1 VLWLSPKVLTLGKNQ
16 TSLFFRSLNRT
27 FARKF
32 VKMKRKMLLLIV
44 GMMLVLLAGLS
55 FWDGSE
61 CGMSAGVEQTEVRV
75 MADSDFSGEILPVKQ
90 HHPYD
95 LDGGGVGIAPRT
107 SSLGS
112 NTVRN
117 VQPSSSLWREQ
128 SLRRLLFK
136 HIVRLVE
143 YRVTQ
148 LLTSHRTD
156 CFVGRIYPTPL
167 YTFAIRHI
175 II

>member
-1 VLWLSPKVLTLGKNQ
+1 
-16 TSLFFRSLNRT
+16 
-27 FARKF
+27 
-32 VKMKRKMLLLIV
+32 MKRKMLLIIV
-44 GMMLVLLAGLS
+44 GMMLVLLAGLF

-75 MADSDFSGEILPVKQ
+75 MAEADFSGEVLPVKH
-90 HHPYD
+90 HHPFD

-117 VQPSSSLWREQ
+117 VQPFSSLWREQ

-136 HIVRLVE
+136 HIVRFVE